1 MDWQSDGIPL
11 HPLLVHLTTVSVPV
25 AALVAIVT
33 AAWPAARR
41 WLAVGAPVIA
51 LVALVSVP
59 LATSSGE
66 WLEHRERETALLE
79 RHTELADGLL
89 PWSIAAFVLLTAWW
103 GWHRFAARDE
113 RRAGTGGG
121 HRRPRAARHR
131 RDRLAR
137 GGRRDRSRRR
147 RVGLEGL
154 TGTAAGLRTAPAV
167 LPAQGRSVTGRT
179 RVLRTVTEEEQ
190 R

>member
-1 MDWQSDGIPL
+1 MDWQFDGIPL

-25 AALVAIVT
+25 AALTAIVT

-89 PWSIAAFVLLTAWW
+89 PWSIAVFVLLTLWW
-103 GWHRFAARDE
+103 GWHRFAALRVAD
-113 RRAGTGGG
+113 AG
-121 HRRPRAARHR
+121 
-131 RDRLAR
+131 LAR
-137 GGRRDRSRRR
+137 A
-147 RVGLEGL
+147 VGIVGPVLL
-154 TGTAAGLRTAPAV
+154 VAAGIGSLVEVVVIGHAGAV
-167 LPAQGRSVTGRT
+167 SVWKG
-179 RVLRTVTEEEQ
+179 
-190 R
+190 